1 MIHLAVLLL
10 AYAGFVA
17 LCASMA
23 KHQVETLGRTLMLRE
38 QRLLRAA
45 GWAGLAAAYG
55 CAVVA
60 VGWRFGSVLWV
71 AAIMVAGLAL
81 TLNMP
86 YRPRGAARAG
96 GVAALTAVGLLLL
109 VKVLVLA

>member
-1 MIHLAVLLL
+1 MIHLSVLLL
-10 AYAGFVA
+10 AYAGFAA

-23 KHQVETLGRTLMLRE
+23 KHQAETLGRTLMPRE

-71 AAIMVAGLAL
+71 GAIMAAGLTL

-86 YRPRGAARAG
+86 YRPRGVARAG
-96 GVAALTAVGLLLL
+96 VIAALVAGGFLSAA
-109 VKVLVLA
+109 LVLAAA